1 MNALRANLKV
11 IACKGLAQVPMYG
24 TARYRVPMLGTV
36 RNSVIIHER
45 VRYRVIMS

>member
-11 IACKGLAQVPMYG
+11 MACKGLAQVPIYG
-24 TARYRVPMLGTV
+24 TVRYREPMLGT
-36 RNSVIIHER
+36 

>member
-11 IACKGLAQVPMYG
+11 MACKGLAQVPIY
-24 TARYRVPMLGTV
+24 GTV

>member
-11 IACKGLAQVPMYG
+11 MACKDLAQVPMYG
-24 TARYRVPMLGTV
+24 TCC
-36 RNSVIIHER
+36 NSVIIHER